1 MHWARS
7 SFCLE
12 VLSIGK
18 HEAFLSSNEET
29 SSDPSVFTRRAG
41 VIQVTLDAKLSFL
54 TLERLQG
61 VAIREED

>member
-12 VLSIGK
+12 VLSIGN